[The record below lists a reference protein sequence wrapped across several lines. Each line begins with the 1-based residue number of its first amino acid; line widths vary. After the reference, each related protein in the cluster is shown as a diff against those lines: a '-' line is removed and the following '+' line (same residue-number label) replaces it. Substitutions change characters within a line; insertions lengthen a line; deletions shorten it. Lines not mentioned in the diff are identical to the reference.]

1 MNISAYILEYLKQF
15 GTVTVPDFG
24 VFSLEKSKAVINSE
38 NGSILPPASTIKYA
52 PDYEAKSDDLA
63 AFIAGQKQMTLEAS
77 KTDLQ
82 IQTDFW
88 KKKLQAEQILEV
100 QGLGTVYIEDGS
112 TRFKGQRLQSDH
124 PDFYG
129 LEEIRISDMQAHS
142 PKSAVSS
149 NAEKDYK
156 FNKSILWA
164 FLIIIPVVGII
175 YVGFT
180 QQELLFG
187 EKSFENTPISVQTKT
202 HRIQKDTVKVQQHA
216 APVTDSLKKDS
227 IIQKTAQPVLQK
239 TVTVQPAAKSQTPKQ
254 AIPNNTKK

>member
-38 NGSILPPASTIKYA
+38 NGSILPPASTIIYTA
-52 PDYEAKSDDLA
+52 DYEAKSDDLA

-88 KKKLQAEQILEV
+88 KKKLQAEQVLEI
-100 QGLGTVYIEDGS
+100 QGLGTVYIEDGA
-112 TRFKGQRLQSDH
+112 THFKGNRLQSDH

-129 LEEIRISDMQAHS
+129 LEEIRISDMHTHS
-142 PKSAVSS
+142 PKSVASS

-164 FLIIIPVVGII
+164 FLIIIPVLGII
-175 YVGFT
+175 YVAYI

-187 EKSFENTPISVQTKT
+187 KKSFENTPISVQTKT
-202 HRIQKDTVKVQQHA
+202 HRIQKDTVKVQQHEAPA
-216 APVTDSLKKDS
+216 ADSLKRDS
-227 IIQKTAQPVLQK
+227 VIRKSVQPVPQK
-239 TVTVQPAAKSQTPKQ
+239 TVPVQPVVKNSTKTQ
-254 AIPNNTKK
+254 AISNNTKK